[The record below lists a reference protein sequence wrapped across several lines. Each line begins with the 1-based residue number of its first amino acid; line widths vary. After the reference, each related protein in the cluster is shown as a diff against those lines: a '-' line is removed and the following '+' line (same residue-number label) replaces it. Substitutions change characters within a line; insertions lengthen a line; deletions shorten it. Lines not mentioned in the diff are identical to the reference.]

1 MSVLADHAV
10 PSWVIAPTVF
20 GGAVADILLGG
31 AILWRPWTRHAA
43 LGMLGL
49 SCGYLIGSLV
59 VAPDLW
65 ADPLGPMVKVLPG
78 MTLASVV
85 WLLME
90 ER

>member
-1 MSVLADHAV
+1 MSVLTERAV
-10 PSWVIAPTVF
+10 PSWIIGPLVF
-20 GGAVADILLGG
+20 GGAVDDILLGIG
-31 AILWRPWTRHAA
+31 VLWKPWTRRAA

-49 SCGYLIGSLV
+49 SSAYLTGSFI

-78 MTLASVV
+78 MTLAAMV
-85 WLLME
+85 WFMMQ